1 MEGGLV
7 MGFIRVFSP
16 RFVTG
21 YGPNLPNTN
30 ILSGYLYPQI
40 A

>member
-7 MGFIRVFSP
+7 MGFIRVFSH

-21 YGPNLPNTN
+21 YGPNLPK
-30 ILSGYLYPQI
+30 
-40 A
+40 AEH

>member
-21 YGPNLPNTN
+21 YGPNLPK
-30 ILSGYLYPQI
+30 
-40 A
+40 AEH